1 MSRPRYLLPVAVIM
15 SLVLAACGPTA
26 TDLSSLSAP
35 CATTPMPTV
44 AVIEFENTTGSSGTT
59 VVGVETTATARL
71 ITLLK
76 ESGCYVIVER
86 SELQGIIERQGM
98 ESLDPIALAKAA
110 GAGFVVTGTV
120 TRATIAEPGGSIFG
134 VTVGATTAEVE
145 VDVRATDI
153 ITGIVEVSMTGS
165 GTSSNPNVRINRVLG
180 TSISYDDPTV
190 GPLLAEAANGA
201 VNEVVAAIRA
211 EF

>member
-1 MSRPRYLLPVAVIM
+1 MPV
-15 SLVLAACGPTA
+15 
-26 TDLSSLSAP
+26 
-35 CATTPMPTV
+35 V
-44 AVIEFENTTGSSGTT
+44 AVIEFENTTGSGGTT
-59 VVGVETTATARL
+59 VVGVETAATARL

-76 ESGCYVIVER
+76 ESGCYTIVER

-110 GAGFVVTGTV
+110 GAGFVITGTV

-165 GTSSNPNVRINRVLG
+165 GKASNPNVRINRVLG

-201 VNEVVAAIRA
+201 VNQVVAAIRS